1 MINRLILFLCL
12 LLAVIP
18 HTYAVECLTVFP
30 SGWRQN
36 TPANEQLINF
46 PTNTSGNTL
55 TDGTILP
62 RGDNL
67 YSNSTISNQGEIFVG
82 AVTGTETTARLF
94 FRSSVSWHNVKI
106 NESGDPENLII
117 VVDSSLQISGDD
129 TVINAIIY
137 VKGATAISGN
147 GIINGAITTVGSASN
162 FSVNYSASN
171 IINADFNGMCALPA
185 VPIAEYRFDESEYSD
200 TPNEIIDSI
209 GGFNGQAKDSQPID
223 EGVVCNAI
231 DLYATGTSDYA
242 TLPKEILNGKTD
254 FSISLWAKTAKT
266 SNQSLLS
273 GAGASNNELIMWF
286 TRDTNFYPYL
296 KDAANG
302 SITTPSIADDNWHH
316 LVWTREGSQSCLFVD
331 KLLMSC
337 VTQTTLP
344 LSIQSLVIG
353 QEQDSIGGSFDSAQ
367 TFDGLI
373 DELLVFNEAISLADV
388 TSIHDYQA
396 AGLGYD
402 GTARTCPISVFPEPV
417 LDLHFDETSWNASN
431 AIIDISGNEY
441 HGNAVNVVPTLS
453 TDGAICRAAD
463 LSASGIDDYI
473 TLNSG
478 ALNNRNNFSISMW
491 YKTSKTGNQSVIS
504 GSSATSFNELIFW
517 FNNGNQFGP
526 FIKSSTKPIIT
537 SSISDDDWH
546 HVVWTRSSTKNV
558 FYRDGVLQA
567 GSATLPSGFV
577 EITSLILGQEQD
589 SLGGTFDTAQAVE
602 GLVDELLIFGKA
614 LTPTQVST
622 VYNNQSSGLNFD
634 ATSRVCPLLPEPI
647 LNMQFDEP
655 SWSGD
660 VDEVIDETG
669 NFNSQSVNGA
679 NTANLTPAIA
689 NNPGTCGY
697 GTFDGIND
705 YVALPHSFEN
715 QQGSFTITAWIK
727 PTNSNSGSRIF
738 ADDENNGQQGYS
750 LSLGDPGSGKLRFYS
765 RGVNPVSVDT
775 LDSVIP
781 TDTWT
786 FVAAVHNSEAK
797 TRQIYVNG
805 VAQTVTG
812 GGTSNIYTGTWG
824 VDTGR
829 ATIGGESD
837 LGETGNRFTGAI
849 DEVRMYQS
857 ALTNAEINDIQNE
870 THQCAIIDHFEIS
883 HDGQGLT
890 CQPEAITIKACADAS
905 CANLYIGPA
914 DVALSINGNLE
925 KIVTVTGGSIST
937 SFSYIDSINPATL
950 SLDKPYQCK
959 NGGSTSCDVV
969 FAEAGFVLDINGAND
984 VESCD
989 ATKSLLIKAVKL
1001 SNNGVSCAPAFVGN
1015 QSLNFV
1021 FDYQNPNTGTVVP
1034 TLGGVNMGQS
1044 GVNQTKNVTFDGNGE
1059 ASLPIQY
1066 NDAGELQFSVS
1077 EVVPSGVTTGVIQ
1090 KVFYPT
1096 QLAVSTPLT
1105 STDSNGSVTQIAG
1118 ENFPISIIAQCQ
1130 NGTPTNN
1137 YEPQSNNT
1145 LQLSV
1150 QQKEPIANKG
1160 ILALSSTNINATNQA
1175 PLATAQFSS
1184 ANEVALNFNGSYSEV
1199 GIINLAA
1206 KDTNYMGNEISSAGF
1221 NTAGR
1226 FTPDRFEV
1234 SITSNSFAN
1243 TCINLGTT
1251 DFTYIGQPF
1260 SYLNPP
1266 ELLITAKNTA
1276 GVTTKNYT
1284 EGNYQKLTFDDVDR
1298 TFPTADT
1305 SKDGLDL
1312 TDNSVDDAPK
1322 MAIIANVFSDSAM
1335 LVSLNSGEMTYT
1347 FKSTD
1352 NFIFTKN
1359 ANSQVGPFQMD
1370 YTIVI
1375 DSIKDS
1381 DDVDASIALAAKNK
1395 VSPTGVNLRFGRW
1408 IIDNT
1413 FGPETSNLPVPM
1425 AIQYWNG
1432 SDFIT
1437 NTLDNC
1443 TAYTATKLSVND
1455 TNLNPGTTIAS
1466 GSGVFVDGVASGVTL
1481 SAPGTPYQGA
1491 VPISYL
1497 IPAMPWLQYDWVW
1510 DGVSGRE
1517 FNENP
1522 SAIATFGQFRGN
1534 DRIIYQ
1540 REVNN

>member
-1 MINRLILFLCL
+1 MIHRLIWLLFL

-18 HTYAVECLTVFP
+18 HTYAVDCLTIFP

-55 TDGTILP
+55 TNGAILP

-67 YSNSTISNQGEIFVG
+67 YSNSNLGSQGEIFVG
-82 AVTGTETTARLF
+82 AVTGTEKTARLF
-94 FRSSVSWHNVKI
+94 FRSSVSWQNVKI
-106 NESGDPENLII
+106 NENGNPEDLII
-117 VVDSSLQISGDD
+117 VVDGSLQISGDD

-147 GIINGAITTVGSASN
+147 GIINGAVTTLGSATS
-162 FSVNYSASN
+162 FSVNYNASN
-171 IINADFNGMCALPA
+171 IINADFNGMCESSVA
-185 VPIAEYRFDESEYSD
+185 PIAEYRFDETEYADIPSE
-200 TPNEIIDSI
+200 IVDSI
-209 GGFNGQAKDSQPID
+209 GGFNGQAKSSQPIE

-231 DLYATGTSDYA
+231 DLSATGTSDYA
-242 TLPKEILNGKTD
+242 TLPKNILTGKND
-254 FSISLWAKTAKT
+254 FSISLWVRTAKT

-273 GAGASNNELIMWF
+273 GAGASNNELLMWF
-286 TRDTNFYPYL
+286 TGDTNFAPFL
-296 KDAANG
+296 KDITNG
-302 SITTPSIADDNWHH
+302 SISTQSIADDNWHH

-331 KLLMSC
+331 KLFKGCIAQSA
-337 VTQTTLP
+337 LP
-344 LSIQSLVIG
+344 LDIQSLILG
-353 QEQDSIGGSFDSAQ
+353 QEQDSIGGSFVSSQA
-367 TFDGLI
+367 FEGLI
-373 DELLVFNEAISLADV
+373 DELLVFDKAISLDDV
-388 TSIHDYQA
+388 SSIYDNQT

-417 LDLHFDETSWNASN
+417 LDLHFDETSWNATN
-431 AIIDISGNEY
+431 AVIDVSGNEY
-441 HGNAVNVVPTLS
+441 HGNAINTIPTLP
-453 TDGAICRAAD
+453 TQGAICRAAD
-463 LSASGIDDYI
+463 LSNSGINDYI
-473 TLNSG
+473 TLNSE
-478 ALNNRNNFSISMW
+478 ALNNRSNFSISLW
-491 YKTSKTGNQSVIS
+491 YKTPKTGTQSIIS

-526 FIKSSTKPIIT
+526 HIKSNTKSVIT
-537 SSISDDDWH
+537 SSISDDNWH
-546 HVVWTRSSTKNV
+546 HLVWTRSSTKNV

-567 GSATLPSGFV
+567 GSATLPSGLLN
-577 EITSLILGQEQD
+577 ITSLILGQEQD
-589 SLGGTFDTAQAVE
+589 SLGGTFEATQAVE
-602 GLVDELLIFGKA
+602 GLVDELLVFGKA
-614 LTPTQVST
+614 LTPAQVST
-622 VYNNQSSGLNFD
+622 VYSNQSSGLNFD
-634 ATSRVCPLLPEPI
+634 ASPRVCPLLPEPI
-647 LNMQFDEP
+647 LNFQFDEP
-655 SWSGD
+655 LWLGD
-660 VDEVIDETG
+660 TNEVIDETG
-669 NFNSQSVNGA
+669 NFNSQSINGA

-697 GTFDGIND
+697 GTFDGAND
-705 YVALPHSFEN
+705 YVALPNSFEN

-727 PTNSNSGSRIF
+727 PINTNPGSRIF
-738 ADDENNGQQGYS
+738 ADDEDNGQQGYA

-765 RGVNPVSVDT
+765 RGVNPISVDT
-775 LDSVIP
+775 LNSVIP
-781 TDTWT
+781 TNTWT
-786 FVAAVHNSEAK
+786 FVAAVHNSETK

-812 GGTSNIYTGTWG
+812 GGTSNTYTGTWG
-824 VDTGR
+824 VDTGI

-849 DEVRMYQS
+849 DEVRMYQG
-857 ALTNAEINDIQNE
+857 ALTNAEINDIQSE

-905 CANLYIGPA
+905 CANLYTGPA
-914 DVALSINGNLE
+914 DVALSINGNLD
-925 KIVTVTGGSIST
+925 KIVTVMGGSMST
-937 SFSYIDSINPATL
+937 SFSYVDSTNPATL

-959 NGGSTSCDVV
+959 NGASTSCNVV
-969 FAEAGFVLDINGAND
+969 FAEAGFILDINGGND
-984 VESCD
+984 VPSCD
-989 ATKSLLIKAVKL
+989 DSKSLSIKAVKL
-1001 SNNGVSCAPAFVGN
+1001 SDDGVSCAPAFVGN
-1015 QSLNFV
+1015 QSLKFV
-1021 FDYQNPNTGTVVP
+1021 FDYQNPDTGTVVP
-1034 TLGGVNMGQS
+1034 ILDGVNMVPS
-1044 GVNQTKNVTFDGNGE
+1044 GTKNVTFNGNGE

-1066 NDAGELQFSVS
+1066 DDAGQLQFSVS
-1077 EVVPSGVTTGVIQ
+1077 EVIPSGVSTGVLQ

-1105 STDSNGSVTQIAG
+1105 STDSGGTVTQKAG
-1118 ENFPISIIAQCQ
+1118 LDFPISIVAQCQ
-1130 NGTPTNN
+1130 GGTPTNN

-1160 ILALSSTNINATNQA
+1160 VLALSSTNISATNQA

-1206 KDTNYMGNEISSAGF
+1206 KDSNYMGNEISSAGF
-1221 NTAGR
+1221 STVGR
-1226 FTPDRFEV
+1226 FIPDHFDVE
-1234 SITSNSFAN
+1234 IAENSFKN
-1243 TCINLGTT
+1243 TCTPGGDITKY
-1251 DFTYIGQPF
+1251 FTYIGQPF

-1284 EGNYQKLTFDDVDR
+1284 EGNYQKLTFDDVIR

-1305 SKDGLDL
+1305 STEGLDL
-1312 TDNSVDDAPK
+1312 SDNSIDDAPK

-1335 LVSLNSGEMTYT
+1335 LTTLNSGEMTYT
-1347 FKSTD
+1347 FKTTD
-1352 NFIFTKN
+1352 NFTFTKN
-1359 ANSQVGPFQMD
+1359 ANSQVGPFQMNYD
-1370 YTIVI
+1370 IVI

-1381 DDVDASIALAAKNK
+1381 DDVDASIALSANNK

-1408 IIDNT
+1408 VVENT
-1413 FGPETSNLPVPM
+1413 FGPETRDLPVPM
-1425 AIQYWNG
+1425 AVQYWNG
-1432 SDFIT
+1432 TAFET
-1437 NTLDNC
+1437 NTYDNC

-1455 TNLNPGTTIAS
+1455 TNLNPGTTSAS
-1466 GSGVFVDGVASGVTL
+1466 GSGDFVNGIASEVTL
-1481 SAPGTPYQGA
+1481 SAPDTPHQGA
-1491 VPISYL
+1491 VPVSYL
-1497 IPAMPWLQYDWVW
+1497 IPAMPWLQYDWDW
-1510 DGVSGRE
+1510 DGVSTRE

-1522 SAIATFGQFRGN
+1522 FATATFGQFRGN